1 MNIADQTVVAL
12 QYTLKNAAGE
22 VLDQASKDDPLRYL
36 HGAGNLIPGV
46 EKALTGNAAGASV
59 EVTVPPDEGYGQR
72 DDQLVIQVPR
82 AELPEGDL
90 QLGMQF
96 QVQHG
101 DGVGIV
107 TVTGIEGDAVT
118 LDGNHPLA
126 GETLHFEMEVVEV
139 RAATE
144 EELEH
149 GHVHGPGGHHH

>member
-12 QYTLKNAAGE
+12 QYTLKNATGE
-22 VLDQASKDDPLRYL
+22 VLDQASREDPLLYL

-46 EKALTGNAAGASV
+46 EKALAGSAAGAKV
-59 EVTVPPDEGYGQR
+59 EATVSPEEGYGQR
-72 DDQLVIQVPR
+72 DDQLMIQVPR

-90 QLGMQF
+90 QPGMQF
-96 QVQHG
+96 QVQHEG
-101 DGVGIV
+101 GAGVV
-107 TVTGIEGDAVT
+107 TLTAIEGDTVT

-139 RAATE
+139 RAATA

-149 GHVHGPGGHHH
+149 GHVHGPGEAH

>member
-1 MNIADQTVVAL
+1 MNIADRTVVAL
-12 QYTLKNAAGE
+12 QYTLKNATGE
-22 VLDQASKDDPLRYL
+22 VLDQASREDPLCYL

-46 EKALTGNAAGASV
+46 EKALVGNTAGAKG
-59 EVTVPPDEGYGQR
+59 EATVPPEEGYGQR

-96 QVQHG
+96 QVQHE

-107 TVTGIEGDAVT
+107 TLTEMQGDAVT

-139 RAATE
+139 RAATD

-149 GHVHGPGGHHH
+149 GHVHGPGGAH